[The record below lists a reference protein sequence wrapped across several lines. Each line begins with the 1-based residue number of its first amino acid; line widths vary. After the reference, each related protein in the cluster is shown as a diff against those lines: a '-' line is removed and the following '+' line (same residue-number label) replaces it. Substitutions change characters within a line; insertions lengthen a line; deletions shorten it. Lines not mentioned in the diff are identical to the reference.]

1 MSIPKKC
8 EHQLMRNIFSSL
20 PERSE
25 HESLEELLR
34 YKNIK
39 IERIVSQ
46 GHTSPENGW
55 YDQQENEWV
64 IVLEGSGS
72 ILFESGD
79 EVNLKKGDYL
89 NIPAHTRH
97 KVTRTDRNNITIWLA
112 IHYF

>member
-1 MSIPKKC
+1 MG
-8 EHQLMRNIFSSL
+8 NIFSSL
-20 PERSE
+20 PDKLE
-25 HESLEELLR
+25 HESFEELLH

-39 IERIVSQ
+39 IERIVSH

-55 YDQQENEWV
+55 YDQKGNEWV

-89 NIPAHTRH
+89 NIPAHAKH
-97 KVTRTDRNNITIWLA
+97 KVTRTDPDGLTIWLA
-112 IHYF
+112 IHYW

>member
-1 MSIPKKC
+1 MK
-8 EHQLMRNIFSSL
+8 NIFSSL
-20 PERSE
+20 PDKLEN
-25 HESLEELLR
+25 ESFEELLR

-46 GHTSPENGW
+46 GHTSPGNGW

-64 IVLEGSGS
+64 IVLEGYGT

-89 NIPAHTRH
+89 NIPARTRH
-97 KVTRTDRNNITIWLA
+97 KVTRTDPDNITIWLA
-112 IHYF
+112 VHY